1 MNMPSPE
8 IENPRPSLLSGFS
21 PAPEER
27 ERTDESAALAH
38 IRICDLSGQLAGAGA
53 TRYLAAFGAQ
63 VIRVEDPVRQ
73 GRWDI
78 LRGSIPHV
86 DDRRGVE
93 LGGAFNNHNANKL
106 GVTLNLRLDTGRDL
120 LRRLVAVSDVVTENF
135 AAGVMAKLH
144 LSYDEL
150 RAIKDDIIYV
160 SNSGFGDF
168 GPYSAFKTFGPIVQA
183 VCGLTFG
190 VGAAGAPP
198 AGWGFSYMD
207 HMGADIMALAV
218 LAALAHRTRTGEG
231 QWVDM
236 SCTDAGLG
244 LTGPDLLDYT
254 VNGRPLRRPG
264 MPDSNHSDHPPMA
277 PHGIFPTR
285 EEDRWVAIACR
296 DDDDW
301 AAFVTACGQ
310 SWTKADR
317 FATVAGRLAEQD
329 PLDQLVSGWTST
341 MSREEAA
348 STLIA
353 AGVPAAAVSMSED
366 RIDHDPDN
374 QAWGLFPRVDHPEIG
389 SVRVDGIPAHLSET
403 DWHIARGA
411 PLLGQHNR
419 EVFCGL
425 LGLSDEEFAAWQEA
439 GVF

>member
-1 MNMPSPE
+1 M
-8 IENPRPSLLSGFS
+8 SGS
-21 PAPEER
+21 SRAPEGGGRAGEP
-27 ERTDESAALAH
+27 AALGH

-53 TRYLAAFGAQ
+53 TPYQAAFGAE

-86 DDRRGVE
+86 DDRRGIE
-93 LGGAFNNHNANKL
+93 LGGAFNNHNTNKL
-106 GVTLNLRLDTGRDL
+106 GVTLNLRFDAGRDL
-120 LRRLVAVSDVVTENF
+120 LRRLIAVSDVVTENF
-135 AAGVMAKLH
+135 AAGVMANLG

-160 SNSGFGDF
+160 SNSGFGHF
-168 GPYSAFKTFGPIVQA
+168 GPYSRFKTFGPVVQA

-190 VGAAGAPP
+190 VGAANAPP

-207 HMGADIMALAV
+207 HMGADIQALAV
-218 LAALAHRTRTGEG
+218 LAALAHRKRTGEG

-254 VNGRPLRRPG
+254 VNARPLRRPG
-264 MPDSNHSDHPPMA
+264 MPDSNHSDDPPMA
-277 PHGIFPTR
+277 PHGIFPTS

-301 AAFVTACGQ
+301 AAFATACGEP
-310 SWTKADR
+310 WTKDAR
-317 FATVAGRLAEQD
+317 FATVAARIAEQD
-329 PLDQLVSGWTST
+329 QLDQLVSDWTST
-341 MSREEAA
+341 LSREEVA

-353 AGVPAAAVSMSED
+353 AGVPAAPVAMSED

-374 QAWGLFPRVDHPEIG
+374 AAWGLFPGVNHPEIG
-389 SVRVDGIPAHLSET
+389 SIRVDGIPAHLSAT
-403 DWHIARGA
+403 DWNITHGA
-411 PLLGQHNR
+411 PMLGQHNR
-419 EVFCGL
+419 QIFCDL
-425 LGLSDEEFAAWQEA
+425 LGVSDDEFAVLQQA

>member
-1 MNMPSPE
+1 MSGPS
-8 IENPRPSLLSGFS
+8 R
-21 PAPEER
+21 APEGR
-27 ERTDESAALAH
+27 DPAGAVAALGH

-53 TRYLAAFGAQ
+53 TRYLAAFGAE

-86 DDRRGVE
+86 DERRGLE

-106 GVTLNLRLDTGRDL
+106 GVTINLRVDAGRDL

-135 AAGVMAKLH
+135 AAGVMAKLD

-150 RAIKDDIIYV
+150 RAVTEEIIYV
-160 SNSGFGDF
+160 SNSGFGHY
-168 GPYSAFKTFGPIVQA
+168 GPYSRFKTFGPIVQA

-190 VGAAGAPP
+190 VGAANAPP

-218 LAALAHRTRTGEG
+218 LAALAHRNRTGEG

-264 MPDSNHSDHPPMA
+264 MPDSNRSDHPPMA
-277 PHGIFPTR
+277 PHGIFPTN
-285 EEDRWVAIACR
+285 EEDRWVAIACQ

-301 AAFVTACGQ
+301 AAFVTACGEP
-310 SWTKADR
+310 WTKDAR
-317 FATVAGRLAEQD
+317 FATVGGRLTEQD
-329 PLDQLVSGWTST
+329 HLDQLVSGWTST
-341 MSREEAA
+341 RSREEVA
-348 STLIA
+348 STLMA
-353 AGVPAAAVSMSED
+353 AGVPAAVVAMSED

-374 QAWGLFPRVDHPEIG
+374 AAWGLFPTINHPEIG
-389 SVRVDGIPAHLSET
+389 SIRVDGIPAHLSET
-403 DWHIARGA
+403 DWDIARGA
-411 PLLGQHNR
+411 PMLGQHNR
-419 EVFCGL
+419 QIFCGL
-425 LGLSDEEFAAWQEA
+425 LGLSDEEFAACLEA